1 MQLDAKL
8 KPAALSVRFLAT
20 AVALAMLLWLG
31 ANIAIFMTLYGD
43 TLTPLTLPYQE
54 TFTET
59 TRVDYRRVLGQW
71 QIQDRTLVQNDPTLA
86 DVFAIVPLDLAPAT
100 SYQFSA
106 QMQVVEGPN
115 GAGLLFNMQHGDV
128 VADSQLVRFG
138 SSDGRTYLT
147 YGYFD
152 PAGQFVQQGAIAPP
166 ELSQGVE
173 LGVITYAD
181 HYDILVNGQP
191 LQRDVPLE
199 YHGGR
204 VALTTWFS
212 RVIFDNVAITTAIQ
226 PLAGETVTPASG
238 AAVVAATPL
247 TTAQAVAPVGQVAS
261 AAPVV
266 QAAPTTATLLYAQNF
281 AEPVDQSQ
289 WTLLSG
295 DWQFTP
301 EALVQQQADGYDYSL
316 IHAGDFSQYRL
327 SVRFQ
332 HRAGVPGG
340 GVLFNLPEASI
351 KNQGH
356 MVRYYEGRAL
366 VWGYFD
372 ATGNFVGQGDK
383 AVSPPGEQPHTLE
396 ISADATTYAIFLDGE
411 LIAEEVPLFS
421 PRGHIGLTASQ
432 SVVAFTAMEVN
443 ALSAGQ

>member
-1 MQLDAKL
+1 MQLEAKV
-8 KPAALSVRFLAT
+8 KPAALSVRFLAM

-31 ANIAIFMTLYGD
+31 VNVAIFMTLYGD
-43 TLTPLTLPYQE
+43 TLTPLTLPYLE
-54 TFTET
+54 TFTGT

-71 QIQDRTLVQNDPTLA
+71 QIQDNALTQNDPGLA
-86 DVFAIVPLDLAPAT
+86 DVFAIVPLDLAPST

-106 QMQVVEGPN
+106 QIRVTEGPN

-138 SSDGRTYLT
+138 STDGRTYLT

-166 ELSQGVE
+166 DISQGVE
-173 LGVITYAD
+173 LGVIIYPD
-181 HYDILVNGQP
+181 HYDVLVNGQRA
-191 LQRDVPLE
+191 QREIPLE
-199 YHGGR
+199 YRGGR

-212 RVIFDNVAITTAIQ
+212 KVIFDNVAITTAVQ
-226 PLAGETVTPASG
+226 PFAAVADAMESG
-238 AAVVAATPL
+238 AASVATTPL
-247 TTAQAVAPVGQVAS
+247 TTTQATAPDAPVAGVAPVT
-261 AAPVV
+261 
-266 QAAPTTATLLYAQNF
+266 QAAPPAATLLYAQNF

-301 EALVQQQADGYDYSL
+301 AALVQQLADGYDYSL
-316 IHAGDFSQYRL
+316 SYAGDFSQYRL
-327 SVRFQ
+327 SVHFQ

-340 GVLFNLPEASI
+340 GVLFNMPEVGI

-356 MVRYYEGRAL
+356 LVRYYEGRAL

-372 ATGNFVGQGDK
+372 ASGNFVGQGDK
-383 AVSPPGEQPHTLE
+383 AVPPPGDQLHTLE
-396 ISADATTYAIFLDGE
+396 IIADGATYTIFLDGE
-411 LIAEEVPLFS
+411 LIAEQVPLFS
-421 PRGHIGLTASQ
+421 QGGHIGLTASQ
-432 SVVAFTAMEVN
+432 SVVAFTAIEMT
-443 ALSAGQ
+443 ALPTGQ